1 MFLLIPLRHVIEVYL
16 IVKAR
21 LVCDFTVGSLDDI
34 LTLELEEDVICREW
48 THRLDESDV
57 VVNDGV
63 EIDCIHVGDDVVHVV
78 VEGDGVK

>member
-1 MFLLIPLRHVIEVYL
+1 
-16 IVKAR
+16 
-21 LVCDFTVGSLDDI
+21 LDDI

-57 VVNDGV
+57 VAVNDGV